1 MDLGLRGKVALVEG
15 ASRGIGKAVAMG
27 LAREGCLV
35 AICARN
41 EQPLLEAAAE
51 IRRTTGVDVLA
62 LACDMARAEDIERF
76 VAGTVE
82 RFGRMDIVV
91 NNAGGPPLGAF
102 ERHSDE
108 AWQAALD
115 QNFLSAVRTIRAALP
130 HLRKQGGGRIINITS
145 YAVKQPLDGLIL
157 SNSARLAV
165 VGLAKTLSRELG
177 PDNILVNNVC
187 PGPTLTDRM
196 QSLMRSRAGTK
207 GDPMR
212 KSSPRR
218 TSAYLSVTW
227 ERRRMSPRWS
237 CFWRRSPRATSPARP
252 SRSTAARRRQS
263 FDCLKAQRKST
274 EC

>member
-1 MDLGLRGKVALVEG
+1 MDLGLKGKVALVGG
-15 ASRGIGKAVAMG
+15 ASRGIGQAIAMG
-27 LAREGCLV
+27 LAREGCRV

-41 EQPLLEAAAE
+41 EPPLLETAE
-51 IRRTTGVDVLA
+51 AIRRETGVDVFA
-62 LACDMARAEDIERF
+62 AVCDMARAEDIERF
-76 VAGTVE
+76 VAQTVE
-82 RFGRMDIVV
+82 RLGRLDIVV

-102 ERHSDE
+102 ERHSDQ

-187 PGPTLTDRM
+187 PGPTLTARM
-196 QSLMRSRAGTK
+196 ESLMRSRAENEGRSY
-207 GDPMR
+207 DEVAAEEN
-212 KSSPRR
+212 RR
-218 TSAYLSVTW
+218 IPLGHMGAAEDVAALVVFLAS
-227 ERRRMSPRWS
+227 E
-237 CFWRRSPRATSPARP
+237 PARQITGTTVQVDGGA
-252 SRSTAARRRQS
+252 TAS
-263 FDCLKAQRKST
+263 IL
-274 EC
+274 

>member
-1 MDLGLRGKVALVEG
+1 MDLGLKGKVALVAG

-35 AICARN
+35 ATCARK
-41 EQPLLEAAAE
+41 EQPLREAAE
-51 IRRTTGVDVLA
+51 DIRRASGVDVLA
-62 LACDMARAEDIERF
+62 VPCDMARAEDIERF
-76 VAGTVE
+76 VAETA
-82 RFGRMDIVV
+82 RQFGRLDIVV

-108 AWQAALD
+108 AWQAALE

-187 PGPTLTDRM
+187 PGPTLTARM
-196 QSLMRSRAGTK
+196 ESLMRSRAENEG
-207 GDPMR
+207 
-212 KSSPRR
+212 
-218 TSAYLSVTW
+218 
-227 ERRRMSPRWS
+227 
-237 CFWRRSPRATSPARP
+237 RSYEDIVAEENKRIPLGHMGAAEDVAALVVFLASEPARQITGTTIQVDGGA
-252 SRSTAARRRQS
+252 TAS
-263 FDCLKAQRKST
+263 IL
-274 EC
+274 

>member
-1 MDLGLRGKVALVEG
+1 MDLGLKGKVALVGG

-41 EQPLLEAAAE
+41 QQPLLEAAE
-51 IRRTTGVDVLA
+51 DIRRASGVDVLA
-62 LACDMARAEDIERF
+62 VPCDMARAEDIERF
-76 VAGTVE
+76 VAETA
-82 RFGRMDIVV
+82 RQFGRLDIVV

-196 QSLMRSRAGTK
+196 ESLMRSRAENEGRLYEDIVAEENK
-207 GDPMR
+207 RIPLGHMGAAEDVAALVVFLA
-212 KSSPRR
+212 S
-218 TSAYLSVTW
+218 
-227 ERRRMSPRWS
+227 E
-237 CFWRRSPRATSPARP
+237 PARQITGTTIQVDGGA
-252 SRSTAARRRQS
+252 TAS
-263 FDCLKAQRKST
+263 IL
-274 EC
+274 

>member
-1 MDLGLRGKVALVEG
+1 MDFGLKGKVALVGG

-27 LAREGCLV
+27 LAAEGSRV

-41 EQPLLEAAAE
+41 EQPLLDAADE
-51 IRRTTGVDVLA
+51 IRRATGIDVLA
-62 LACDMARAEDIERF
+62 VPCDMARAEDIERF
-76 VAGTVE
+76 VAETVDH
-82 RFGRMDIVV
+82 FGRLDIVV

-187 PGPTLTDRM
+187 PGPTLTARM
-196 QSLMRSRAGTK
+196 ESLMRSRAENEGRSYQEVAAEENKRIPLGHMGTAE
-207 GDPMR
+207 DVAALVVFLA
-212 KSSPRR
+212 S
-218 TSAYLSVTW
+218 
-227 ERRRMSPRWS
+227 E
-237 CFWRRSPRATSPARP
+237 PARHVTGTTIQVDGGV
-252 SRSTAARRRQS
+252 TAS
-263 FDCLKAQRKST
+263 IL
-274 EC
+274 